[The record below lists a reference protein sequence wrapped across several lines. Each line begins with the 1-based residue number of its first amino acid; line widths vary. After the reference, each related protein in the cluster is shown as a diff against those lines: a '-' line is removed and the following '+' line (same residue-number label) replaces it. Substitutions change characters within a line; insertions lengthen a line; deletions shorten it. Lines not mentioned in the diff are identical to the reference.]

1 MAAATAAINHPSTT
15 RMTKPFMISPV
26 ARRRRAHQTV
36 VLCKELNIRK
46 LLPRYVSVVDM
57 APK

>member
-1 MAAATAAINHPSTT
+1 MAVAVAAINHPLTT
-15 RMTKPFMISPV
+15 RMTKPLMISPV
-26 ARRRRAHQTV
+26 ARRRGAQQMMI
-36 VLCKELNIRK
+36 LCKELNIRK